1 MSGRS
6 FHELIKITVATVI
19 TGVLHIVGITIF
31 WGRMPASYYL
41 IGIMLQFFLTVG
53 VRLPTMEMRT
63 AVSVWMR
70 REMWSAGILRFIS
83 RKQIHIL
90 QLLWQ

>member
-1 MSGRS
+1 M
-6 FHELIKITVATVI
+6 I

-53 VRLPTMEMRT
+53 VRFSYRFVLLERN
-63 AVSVWMR
+63 R
-70 REMWSAGILRFIS
+70 REKSEREERSKNVMIIGAGEAGRTK
-83 RKQIHIL
+83 R
-90 QLLWQ
+90 

>member
-53 VRLPTMEMRT
+53 VRLRLYLYRKCIGG
-63 AVSVWMR
+63 VSCR
-70 REMWSAGILRFIS
+70 GKAGS
-83 RKQIHIL
+83 Y
-90 QLLWQ
+90 